1 METIYNILYQLF
13 NELQSNTH
21 EGRIIKIGDR
31 DDLNT
36 FPPKDIVY
44 TNDSRFNLKREVGF
58 KTMLDFEN
66 GDSSAIVLYKD
77 IRRGWTVTSEV
88 FKNEDE
94 YIISHFF
101 SKLLQ
106 NISDE
111 FLEEYN
117 QLSEKYPCIIV
128 KNPIESLE
136 MRVCKKYNSAGVL
149 GEFLQVIISC
159 TLDYII
165 ER

>member
-1 METIYNILYQLF
+1 METIYNILEQLF
-13 NELQSNTH
+13 NELQANKH
-21 EGRIIKIGDR
+21 EGRTIKIGDR

-36 FPPKDIVY
+36 FPPDTIDY
-44 TNDSRFNLKREVGF
+44 INDPRFNLKREVGF

-66 GDSSAIVLYKD
+66 GDSPEIVLYKD

-88 FKNEDE
+88 FKNKDE
-94 YIISHFF
+94 YIISRLFFEMCHFL
-101 SKLLQ
+101 SE
-106 NISDE
+106 E
-111 FLEEYN
+111 FLEEYL
-117 QLSEKYPCIIV
+117 QLKEKYPNIIV
-128 KNPIESLE
+128 KNPKDSLE